1 MSTDFVKI
9 ELRDQNRGIV
19 NSKKYFWA
27 KMEDLEH
34 KNFFLRAKVS
44 KVNGFSTD
52 FLQTLSDL
60 RSRSQFALR

>member
-1 MSTDFVKI
+1 MSTDFIKI
-9 ELRDQNRGIV
+9 ELRGQNRGIV

-34 KNFFLRAKVS
+34 KTFFLRTKVS

-52 FLQTLSDL
+52 FVQTLSDL
-60 RSRSQFALR
+60 